1 MGTTNLF
8 SKIRVRE
15 GDISLMS
22 LTSPTVDT
30 YFSDYV
36 GYFDYN
42 QVLSYIGIPN
52 TAGATDIS
60 ARFTYAYSH
69 LNEEVNIIS
78 VDDNNKYYV
87 VFTSTTHLD
96 VYIKITTQYG
106 STQTYKVCAWDFQS
120 LNPSRWGA
128 VYLFIVQTSSYKT
141 IGMYFIPDGGGNG
154 WYFFGNKT
162 YGTANN
168 YSEQLIN
175 KITAAPTY
183 VWTAWDQISGN
194 SGQYRC
200 NLTKINDD
208 VIEDVSTHYQR
219 GSDYFSRISQQS
231 SIMSIIQNA
240 ALDVERP
247 IAYSGNAKL
256 TLEVKAGTQSVSRK
270 LVYRFYQPDG
280 TAPLYNLEQV
290 IYLAGTTPT
299 NDVLLMFVHDD
310 NEQAAVFLP
319 VEKVL
324 YQGGLEQ
331 YIFGDISLTDTEMLY
346 IWMWLQTSGAGE
358 PEYPYDT
365 GSTDNGGNPAGAQ
378 PGDHIGTPDVPTLG
392 GMSTGMFTVYCPS
405 DTQLT
410 QIAQFLWS
418 DNVLDNIKKYFNN
431 FADNIIALYVLPCK
445 PVSLPFKNFKVGNM
459 QSDTITD
466 VEYIT
471 QRFIQIDMGSVY
483 IKNTFDSYL
492 DYSPFTKFEI
502 YLPGIGMQT
511 LSADDIMCP
520 TDPDTGEL
528 IENTEGSV
536 ISVKYN
542 IDLMTGILVALVMIN
557 GELRYQF
564 PGKIGYSI
572 PLTGENYANIARGFV
587 TAASGLIGAVATGG
601 LSAPLTAGGVSAA
614 VSGTVNAMKPEIH
627 RGGNLTGDASMLGE
641 KSPYLVYHR
650 PNKPLLKNQERY
662 TGFPSYKSGALSEF
676 SGLTQV
682 IDAHIEGIS
691 CTEAERAEILNLLK
705 GGVIL

>member
-1 MGTTNLF
+1 MYSSNATIYMGFICPTSDYTDPDPYMALTTYAVNLVGGYYGF
-8 SKIRVRE
+8 YTASAWWLLSVLE
-15 GDISLMS
+15 GDIPPEY
-22 LTSPTVDT
+22 T
-30 YFSDYV
+30 
-36 GYFDYN
+36 
-42 QVLSYIGIPN
+42 
-52 TAGATDIS
+52 
-60 ARFTYAYSH
+60 
-69 LNEEVNIIS
+69 
-78 VDDNNKYYV
+78 
-87 VFTSTTHLD
+87 
-96 VYIKITTQYG
+96 
-106 STQTYKVCAWDFQS
+106 
-120 LNPSRWGA
+120 
-128 VYLFIVQTSSYKT
+128 
-141 IGMYFIPDGGGNG
+141 
-154 WYFFGNKT
+154 
-162 YGTANN
+162 
-168 YSEQLIN
+168 
-175 KITAAPTY
+175 
-183 VWTAWDQISGN
+183 WTAWNELYGN
-194 SGQYRC
+194 GSQYRC
-200 NLTKINDD
+200 NLTKVNDG
-208 VIEDVSTHYQR
+208 VIDDLGTEYQR
-219 GSDYFSRISQQS
+219 GAAYFSRISSQS
-231 SIMSIIQNA
+231 SVMSVIQNA
-240 ALDVERP
+240 ALDDERV
-247 IAYSGNAKL
+247 IAYSGNNPMTL
-256 TLEVKAGTQSVSRK
+256 TVKEGTQSTNRK
-270 LVYRFYQPDG
+270 LLFKIYEAQSS
-280 TAPLYNLEQV
+280 TPLYTLEKT
-290 IYLAGTTPT
+290 IYLAGNTPT
-299 NDVLLMFVHDD
+299 NDVLLMFVFDD
-310 NEQAAVFLP
+310 IQQAAAFLP
-319 VEKVL
+319 VEKVN
-324 YQGGLEQ
+324 YQGGVEQ
-331 YIFGDISLTDTEMLY
+331 FIFGNVSPTQEEMLY
-346 IWMWLQTSGAGE
+346 IWLWLQMSGAGE

-392 GMSTGMFTVYCPS
+392 GMSAGMFTVYCPS

-431 FADNIIALYVLPCK
+431 FADNIIALYVLPYK

-459 QSDTITD
+459 ESDTITN

-471 QRFIQIDMGSVY
+471 QRFVQIDMGSVY

-528 IENTEGSV
+528 IENADGSV

-542 IDLMTGILVALVMIN
+542 IDLLTGILVALVMIN

-572 PLTGENYANIARGFV
+572 PLTGENYTNIVRGFV

>member
-1 MGTTNLF
+1 MPTTVYYYN
-8 SKIRVRE
+8 
-15 GDISLMS
+15 
-22 LTSPTVDT
+22 SPNANYCTPRSWEEPQSWVD
-30 YFSDYV
+30 S
-36 GYFDYN
+36 
-42 QVLSYIGIPN
+42 
-52 TAGATDIS
+52 AT
-60 ARFTYAYSH
+60 
-69 LNEEVNIIS
+69 
-78 VDDNNKYYV
+78 
-87 VFTSTTHLD
+87 
-96 VYIKITTQYG
+96 
-106 STQTYKVCAWDFQS
+106 
-120 LNPSRWGA
+120 
-128 VYLFIVQTSSYKT
+128 LFITEAFVSY
-141 IGMYFIPDGGGNG
+141 
-154 WYFFGNKT
+154 
-162 YGTANN
+162 
-168 YSEQLIN
+168 E
-175 KITAAPTY
+175 
-183 VWTAWDQISGN
+183 WTAWDQIAGN
-194 SGQYRC
+194 GTQYRC
-200 NLTKINDD
+200 NLTKVADD
-208 VIEDVSTHYQR
+208 VVEDLSTHYQR
-219 GSDYFSRISQQS
+219 GSEYFSRISQQS
-231 SIMSIIQNA
+231 SIMSIIQNS

-256 TLEVKAGTQSVSRK
+256 TLEVKSGTQSVSRK
-270 LVYRFYQPDG
+270 LVYRFYEPDG
-280 TAPLYNLEQV
+280 TTPLYSLEQV

-310 NEQAAVFLP
+310 EQQAAAFLP

-331 YIFGDISLTDTEMLY
+331 FIFGDVSPTETEMLY
-346 IWMWLQTSGAGE
+346 LWLWLQMSSAGNA
-358 PEYPYDT
+358 EYPYDT
-365 GSTDNGGNPAGAQ
+365 GSTDNGGDPAGAQ
-378 PGDHIGTPDVPTLG
+378 PGDHIGIPDVPTLG

-405 DTQLT
+405 DTQLA